1 MKLIFISGVYGIDK
15 ATLVDLALQ
24 HAGRKNDFTV
34 VDFDKIE
41 NLAEEI
47 GEIPDIDAI
56 RKVAAKF
63 YDKLQKIMITKLKD
77 QKGNIIVSGYLTF
90 LTRYG
95 YVRAIPDEFFRSFR
109 PDSIVVFEKAGDTPG
124 DDKTNEHQRIN
135 RYYASI
141 YSSASGS
148 ALKII
153 KFHEKKMMDSMKELG
168 EMLKQ

>member
-24 HAGRKNDFTV
+24 HAGRKSDFAV

-41 NLAEEI
+41 NLAEEV

-77 QKGNIIVSGYLTF
+77 QKGSIIVSGYLTF
-90 LTRYG
+90 PTRYG
-95 YVRAIPDEFFRSFR
+95 YVRAIPDDFFRSFR
-109 PDSIVVFEKAGDTPG
+109 PDSIVVFEKAVAAD
-124 DDKTNEHQRIN
+124 DDKTDEHQRIN

-153 KFHEKKMMDSMKELG
+153 KFREKKMMDSVKELG

>member
-15 ATLVDLALQ
+15 ATIVDLALQ

-41 NLAEEI
+41 NLAEEV

-77 QKGNIIVSGYLTF
+77 QKGSIIVSGYLTF

-95 YVRAIPDEFFRSFR
+95 YVRAMPDEFFRSFR
-109 PDSIVVFEKAGDTPG
+109 PDSIVVFEKASAPDDDTT
-124 DDKTNEHQRIN
+124 DEHQRIN

-153 KFHEKKMMDSMKELG
+153 KFRAKKMMDSVKELG